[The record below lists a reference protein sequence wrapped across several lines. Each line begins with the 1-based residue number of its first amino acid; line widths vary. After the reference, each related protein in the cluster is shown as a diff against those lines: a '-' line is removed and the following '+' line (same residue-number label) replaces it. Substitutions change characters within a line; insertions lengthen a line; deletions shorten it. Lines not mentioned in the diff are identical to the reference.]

1 MGTAIAII
9 GTILLF
15 GVMIYVVNKDRWFKK
30 KVPQK
35 VFTPKK
41 GVLKTTLERDL
52 AALILRYRGD
62 TEIKND
68 DLINRVCAGHA
79 NYMAK
84 SGNHGHDNF
93 PARSAKL
100 IDKGIKE
107 VSEIVS
113 YGYGTAGGFLTGI
126 LNSPPHKKILEKKG
140 YTHYGLSIMKGSNDR
155 NYGIIIFAKV

>member
-1 MGTAIAII
+1 MGAVIWLVAVV
-9 GTILLF
+9 LLF
-15 GVMIYVVNKDRWFKK
+15 GTFISIVNWDRWFKK

-35 VFTPKK
+35 VFVPKR
-41 GVLKTTLERDL
+41 GALKTTLERDL

-84 SGNHGHDNF
+84 SGNHGHDNY
-93 PARSAKL
+93 PARAASL
-100 IDKGIKE
+100 IDKGVKE

-113 YGYGTAGGFLTGI
+113 YGYGTAGGFLSGI
-126 LNSPPHKKILEKKG
+126 LSSPPHKKILEKEG
-140 YTHYGLSIMKGSNDR
+140 YTHYGLSIKKGSNDR